1 MKLKKKLTSV
11 HLMKSKMIL
20 YFLYISYNLNKHQER
35 KRKKKEFRADFFFHA
50 LLVFEI
56 LLSHNICNDIYT
68 YM

>member
-11 HLMKSKMIL
+11 HLRKSKMIL

-35 KRKKKEFRADFFFHA
+35 KKNKERADFFFHA

-56 LLSHNICNDIYT
+56 LLSHNICNYIYT